1 MWYIIWLVGL
11 ILSIIAIVEII
22 KQPIS
27 VLGKVVTILI
37 VLLLNW
43 IGLAIY
49 YLIMRVNLTK
59 WKASTAT
66 ATST

>member
-1 MWYIIWLVGL
+1 MLWTIIWLVGL
-11 ILSIIAIVEII
+11 ILAIIAIVEIV

-49 YLIMRVNLTK
+49 YLIMRGNLTK
-59 WKASTAT
+59 WFK
-66 ATST
+66 

>member
-1 MWYIIWLVGL
+1 MSVPFIIWLVGL

-49 YLIMRVNLTK
+49 YLIMRGNLTK
-59 WKASTAT
+59 WFK
-66 ATST
+66 

>member
-1 MWYIIWLVGL
+1 MSAAFIIWLVGL

-43 IGLAIY
+43 IGVAIY
-49 YLIMRVNLTK
+49 YIFMRGNLTK
-59 WKASTAT
+59 WFK
-66 ATST
+66 

>member
-1 MWYIIWLVGL
+1 MWFIIGLIGL

-43 IGLAIY
+43 IGVAIY
-49 YLIMRVNLTK
+49 YIFMRGNLTK
-59 WKASTAT
+59 WFK
-66 ATST
+66 

>member
-1 MWYIIWLVGL
+1 MSAAFIIWLVGL

-49 YLIMRVNLTK
+49 YLIMRGNLTK
-59 WKASTAT
+59 WFK
-66 ATST
+66 

>member
-1 MWYIIWLVGL
+1 MSAALIIWLVGL

-49 YLIMRVNLTK
+49 YLIMRGNLTK
-59 WKASTAT
+59 WFK
-66 ATST
+66 

>member
-1 MWYIIWLVGL
+1 MLWTIIWLVGL
-11 ILSIIAIVEII
+11 ILAIIAIVEIV

-27 VLGKVVTILI
+27 LLGKVVTILV

-49 YLIMRVNLTK
+49 YLIMRGNLTK
-59 WKASTAT
+59 WFK
-66 ATST
+66 

>member
-1 MWYIIWLVGL
+1 MSAAFIIWLVGL
-11 ILSIIAIVEII
+11 ILSILAIVEII

-49 YLIMRVNLTK
+49 YLIMRGHLTK
-59 WKASTAT
+59 WFK
-66 ATST
+66 

>member
-1 MWYIIWLVGL
+1 MWFIIWLVGL
-11 ILSIIAIVEII
+11 ILAIIAIVEIV

-37 VLLLNW
+37 VLLLSW

-49 YLIMRVNLTK
+49 YLIMRGNLTK
-59 WKASTAT
+59 WFK
-66 ATST
+66 

>member
-1 MWYIIWLVGL
+1 MNWAFIIWLVGL

-49 YLIMRVNLTK
+49 YLIMRGNLTK
-59 WKASTAT
+59 WFK
-66 ATST
+66 

>member
-49 YLIMRVNLTK
+49 YLIMRGNLTK
-59 WKASTAT
+59 WFK
-66 ATST
+66 

>member
-1 MWYIIWLVGL
+1 MLWTIIWLVGL
-11 ILSIIAIVEII
+11 ILAIIAIVEIV

-27 VLGKVVTILI
+27 VLGKVVTILV

-49 YLIMRVNLTK
+49 YLIMRGNLTK
-59 WKASTAT
+59 WFK
-66 ATST
+66 